1 MRAKL
6 NNNLAKTLI
15 AKNQPYEVVDT
26 DIKGFLLRVQPSG
39 VMTYYYSYRD
49 TEGTRKR
56 YRIGNH
62 GNITPAQARDRALA
76 LSAQVITGVDIQSE
90 KKLKRLQGK
99 ENKRCTLSY
108 FLDNKYGPL
117 ILTKHKSGLATV
129 KRIKSNFREYLEFP
143 LKNINTWLIEKW
155 RIEQLIQN
163 KTASTVN
170 RDVIALRALLSKSVE
185 WGELEEHPLK
195 TLKPLKTDNSGKVRY
210 LTPEEEIRL
219 REALITREAT
229 IREKRN
235 SGNSWRQKR
244 GYSLF
249 PPHEDDKFVNYL
261 RPMVLLSLNTGL
273 RKGELFSIRW
283 ENISFAN
290 KNLTIE
296 GYFAK
301 NGKTRHIPLNSEA
314 IDVLKIWHD
323 QRQGEDYVF
332 SSKHGKQMTNIK
344 RSWKKV
350 LSLANIKNFR
360 WHDLRH
366 HFASKLVMA
375 GVDLNT
381 VRELLGHADI
391 TTTLRYAHLAPE
403 HKAQAVERL
412 VTTT

>member
-6 NNNLAKTLI
+6 SNNLIKTLI
-15 AKNQPYEVVDT
+15 TKSQPYEVVDT

-49 TEGTRKR
+49 SEGTRKR

-62 GNITPAQARDRALA
+62 GNITPTQARDIAFA
-76 LSAQVITGVDIQSE
+76 LSAKVITGIDIQSE
-90 KKLKRLQGK
+90 KKLKRCQGEK
-99 ENKRCTLSY
+99 TKRCTLSY
-108 FLDNKYGPL
+108 FLDNKYEPL
-117 ILTKHKSGLATV
+117 ILTKHKSGLATA

-143 LKNINTWLIEKW
+143 LKNINTWLIEHW
-155 RIEQLIQN
+155 RTEQLMQN
-163 KTASTVN
+163 KAASTIN
-170 RDVIALRALLSKSVE
+170 RDVIALRALLSKAVE

-195 TLKPLKTDNSGKVRY
+195 KLKPLKTDNTGKIRY
-210 LTPEEEIRL
+210 LTLEEEIRL
-219 REALITREAT
+219 REALIAHETA
-229 IREKRN
+229 IKEKRN
-235 SGNSWRQKR
+235 SGNSWRQER
-244 GYSLF
+244 GYSLL
-249 PPHEDDKFVNYL
+249 PPHKDDTFANYL

-283 ENISFAN
+283 ENINFAN

-301 NGKTRHIPLNSEA
+301 NGKTRHVPLNSEA
-314 IDVLKIWHD
+314 IDALKIWYD
-323 QRQGEDYVF
+323 QRLGEDYVF
-332 SSKHGKQMTNIK
+332 PSKYGKKMTTVK
-344 RSWKKV
+344 KSWKKA
-350 LSLANIKNFR
+350 LNLANIKNFR

-412 VTTT
+412 VSTV